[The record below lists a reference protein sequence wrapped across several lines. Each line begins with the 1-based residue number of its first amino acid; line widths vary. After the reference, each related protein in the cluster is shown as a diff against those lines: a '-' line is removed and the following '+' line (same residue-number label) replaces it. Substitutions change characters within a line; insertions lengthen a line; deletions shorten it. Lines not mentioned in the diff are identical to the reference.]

1 VQTVALVQ
9 VKQYSEHFVHVPEL
23 VPSGAVVKYLAS
35 GQVATQVKPNL

>member
-9 VKQYSEHFVHVPEL
+9 VKQYSEHFVHIPETL
-23 VPSGAVVKYLAS
+23 AVGAVVKYLAS